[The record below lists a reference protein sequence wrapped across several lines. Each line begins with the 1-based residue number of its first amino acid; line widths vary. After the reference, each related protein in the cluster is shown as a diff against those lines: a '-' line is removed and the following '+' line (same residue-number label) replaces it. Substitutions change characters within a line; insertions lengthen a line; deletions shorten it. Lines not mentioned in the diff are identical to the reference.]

1 MTHSDKN
8 KEIIERISRETG
20 YRPEVIRKIIKWFY
34 LGIRKVMYKN
44 GEINIKGLFVVSLRP
59 FYKKKVKENP
69 DIDLRKRE
77 WTANKKRKK

>member
-1 MTHSDKN
+1 MKHSDKN
-8 KEIIERISRETG
+8 KEIIDRISRETG

-44 GEINIKGLFVVSLRP
+44 GELNIKGLFIVSLRP

-69 DIDLRKRE
+69 NIDLRKRE
-77 WTANKKRKK
+77 WTANKERKK